1 MKYYIFLAIAIISII
16 EFCNIY
22 ICRILSAQN
31 KTVSPYKNYKSIF
44 LIKPLIFLIMMF
56 TKLPLPLFYI
66 LFHLM
71 NHKAFLINNKNA
83 NKYFISNMSVISF
96 YIFHLI
102 TLSVISL
109 LENTSLYTLYMD
121 TYYRLISILIAYT
134 LIFILLYC
142 IDKIKEHV
150 FILVQN
156 NIELNLFSKF
166 IWFAIGYILFDSIQ
180 VILSPPKALTSY
192 FIIGSNIL
200 LALQII
206 IFINH
211 IYSIEKNIYLEK
223 EHHKLEITKYEQ
235 LLGVDL
241 LNKKA
246 NIDDLTS
253 AYTRKFAFEKMQSY
267 IDNKLLFSLVYIDLD
282 KLKTINDTYGHLAG
296 DSYII
301 SFSNIVIDNL
311 RTEDIFARIGG
322 DEFIVIMPQYSEN
335 ITKEV
340 MDKIRNTMKNQISFS
355 YGIVEVSSKNKMTLE
370 EIINTADIRMYT
382 DKQNNHRKNKN

>member
-1 MKYYIFLAIAIISII
+1 MKYYIFLAIAIILIV

-22 ICRILSAQN
+22 ICRILFAQN

-44 LIKPLIFLIMMF
+44 LIKPLIFLIMLF
-56 TKLPLPLFYI
+56 TKLPLSIFYI
-66 LFHLM
+66 LLY
-71 NHKAFLINNKNA
+71 LINDKTFLTNSKNSNKH
-83 NKYFISNMSVISF
+83 FISNIIVISF
-96 YIFHLI
+96 CIFHLI
-102 TLSVISL
+102 TLSVMSL
-109 LENTSLYTLYMD
+109 FENTSLYTLFMN
-121 TYYRLISILIAYT
+121 TYYRLISILIAST
-134 LIFILLYC
+134 LNFILLYF
-142 IDKIKEHV
+142 IDKIKEHI
-150 FILVQN
+150 FILGQN
-156 NIELNLFSKF
+156 SIELNLFSKF
-166 IWFAIGYILFDSIQ
+166 IWFAIGYILFDSMQ
-180 VILSPPKALTSY
+180 VIFSPPNALTSY

-235 LLGVDL
+235 LLRVNL
-241 LNKKA
+241 LNRKA

-253 AYTRKFAFEKMQSY
+253 AYNRKFAFEKIQSY

-301 SFSNIVIDNL
+301 SFSNVVIDNL

-322 DEFIVIMPQYSEN
+322 DEFVVIMPQYSEN

-340 MDKIRNTMKNQISFS
+340 MDKIRNTVKNQISFS
-355 YGIVEVSSKNKMTLE
+355 YGIVEVSSKNKLTLE
-370 EIINTADIRMYT
+370 EIINIADIRMYA